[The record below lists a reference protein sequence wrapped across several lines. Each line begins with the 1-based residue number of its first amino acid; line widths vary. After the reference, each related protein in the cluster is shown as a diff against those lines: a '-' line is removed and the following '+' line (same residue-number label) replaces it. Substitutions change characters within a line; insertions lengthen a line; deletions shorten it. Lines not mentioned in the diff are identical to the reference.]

1 MYNSRD
7 LNITLKSKK
16 YEYPNL
22 LLILFSNNIF
32 SYWIWS
38 IFCSITNSKNISE
51 NFGYS
56 GLLGLFFLTIYSYI
70 SNFFIAH
77 NFTHNS
83 ILVLF
88 GLILLV
94 YELLKKNKKQKKEFT
109 LFLLIF
115 LILFISAL
123 IYKTHDDFS
132 YYHFFIVFI

>member
-1 MYNSRD
+1 MVNFYA
-7 LNITLKSKK
+7 
-16 YEYPNL
+16 L
-22 LLILFSNNIF
+22 LPIVKI
-32 SYWIWS
+32 YQKI
-38 IFCSITNSKNISE
+38 
-51 NFGYS
+51 FGYS

-94 YELLKKNKKQKKEFT
+94 YELLKKNKKQKKN
-109 LFLLIF
+109 LLYFLLIF

-123 IYKTHDDFS
+123 IYKHTMTFLTIILL
-132 YYHFFIVFI
+132 IVFI